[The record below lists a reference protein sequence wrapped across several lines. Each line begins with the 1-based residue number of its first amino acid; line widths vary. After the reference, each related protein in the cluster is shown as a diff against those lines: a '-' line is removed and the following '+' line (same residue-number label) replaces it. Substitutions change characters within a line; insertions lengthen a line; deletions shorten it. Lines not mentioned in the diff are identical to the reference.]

1 MPPPRNQPPRSP
13 PRRKRLPPSAQRHA
27 PRPTTTNKSFPKQ
40 QRLCSRKAIEALF
53 AAGSHSLSAYP
64 LRVVF
69 REHTD
74 SLRVM
79 TSVSKRHFKHAVDRN
94 RAKRQIREAWR
105 LNHDILPPTTAPM
118 DIAFVWLSDQP
129 QPSELVQR
137 KMKKLLHRIDEQV
150 NA

>member
-1 MPPPRNQPPRSP
+1 
-13 PRRKRLPPSAQRHA
+13 
-27 PRPTTTNKSFPKQ
+27 
-40 QRLCSRKAIEALF
+40 
-53 AAGSHSLSAYP
+53 
-64 LRVVF
+64 
-69 REHTD
+69 
-74 SLRVM
+74 M

-105 LNHDILPPTTAPM
+105 LNRDILPPTTAPM
-118 DIAFVWLSDQP
+118 DIAFVGLSDQP